1 MSEKILY
8 SYSALF
14 DTPDKIIHAAKTVA
28 EKGFKKFDV
37 NTPYPVHG
45 MDKAMKLTKSKI
57 GWVTLVFGLTGTLT
71 AVTMMGWMMA
81 IDYPIVI
88 GGKPLFGLPGF
99 GPIMFELSVLFGA
112 VITVVALL
120 MFFLKLPNNS
130 HPVHDTEYMKNVS
143 SDKYGILI
151 EATDP
156 KFNKNEVEAL
166 FKELGAEK
174 ILPIYFDEEEISFKP
189 KIFDKKFIGF
199 LVIVAAITSLSVYGT
214 MNKVLYM
221 IPFSW
226 MSEQGKSI
234 PQETSKVF
242 KNGSDMLP
250 PVKGTVARGY
260 LPYRFKGQPDK
271 AAELLVNPLLP
282 TEENLALGK
291 TKFNIYCSPCHGY
304 LADGKSRLNG
314 NFPAPP
320 TLHSNKVRN
329 WTDGRIY
336 HVIMEGQNV
345 MPSYAHQLSEKE
357 RWAVINYIRVLQ
369 RSFNAKESDLL

>member
-57 GWVTLVFGLTGTLT
+57 GWVTLIFGLTGTLT

-112 VITVVALL
+112 VITVVALII
-120 MFFLKLPNNS
+120 FFLKLPNNS

-156 KFNKNEVEAL
+156 KFNETEVEAL

-174 ILPIYFDEEEISFKP
+174 ILPIYFDEEEISFEP

-260 LPYRFKGQPDK
+260 LPYKFKKQPDK

-291 TKFNIYCSPCHGY
+291 VKYNIYCSPCHGY

-314 NFPAPP
+314 NFPEPP